1 MRNESDVRKFFPGKL
16 VLEENENHKC
26 YTVNTING
34 VQVIENEFDYLVRA
48 S

>member
-1 MRNESDVRKFFPGKL
+1 MRNEYDVRKFFPGKL

-26 YTVNTING
+26 YTVTNT
-34 VQVIENEFDYLVRA
+34 VQVYEIEFDYLVRA